1 MQLFAC
7 PFPTDTRPSREE
19 DALPIAV
26 SAELA
31 VLLPRTATLV
41 GAQLRSYALLGSG
54 GALLL
59 HCRLVPSCADVG
71 AVRGSASLSMKRAKR
86 ASLTLLYVGLGA
98 LGTVKKTRSP
108 EVAVVHALTTTR
120 EQSAAGSV
128 GRALFPTRNGDAD
141 EPDRAAVRRRLR
153 RDEQGTYI
161 AEILQQRDSSL
172 ARWPDRGE
180 RPLTVWVQPTAAID
194 DWMPG
199 YVDRVREAFEE
210 WQAVTIPLG
219 FVFVEDSA
227 EAEVHVNWIDH
238 FSEPISGRT
247 KWARDDEWLITDANI
262 ILAVHHHQGEV
273 LDEEAMRA
281 MALHEIGHLLG
292 LDHTQDATSIMAPKV
307 RVRDLSAADRAT
319 VRLLYSLPPGP
330 VR

>member
-1 MQLFAC
+1 
-7 PFPTDTRPSREE
+7 
-19 DALPIAV
+19 
-26 SAELA
+26 
-31 VLLPRTATLV
+31 
-41 GAQLRSYALLGSG
+41 
-54 GALLL
+54 
-59 HCRLVPSCADVG
+59 
-71 AVRGSASLSMKRAKR
+71 MKRAKR
-86 ASLTLLYVGLGA
+86 ASLTLLYVGVGLGA

>member
-1 MQLFAC
+1 M
-7 PFPTDTRPSREE
+7 
-19 DALPIAV
+19 
-26 SAELA
+26 
-31 VLLPRTATLV
+31 
-41 GAQLRSYALLGSG
+41 
-54 GALLL
+54 
-59 HCRLVPSCADVG
+59 
-71 AVRGSASLSMKRAKR
+71 
-86 ASLTLLYVGLGA
+86 
-98 LGTVKKTRSP
+98 
-108 EVAVVHALTTTR
+108 
-120 EQSAAGSV
+120 
-128 GRALFPTRNGDAD
+128 
-141 EPDRAAVRRRLR
+141 RRRLR

-180 RPLTVWVQPTAAID
+180 RPLAVWIQPSAAID

-210 WQAVTIPLG
+210 WQAVVIPLG
-219 FVFVEDSA
+219 FVFVDDSA
-227 EAEVHVNWIDH
+227 DAEVHVNWIDH

-273 LDEEAMRA
+273 LDDSTITGIAQR
-281 MALHEIGHLLG
+281 
-292 LDHTQDATSIMAPKV
+292 LDRTPAQVVLRWHIEQPMNVAIAPKV

>member
-1 MQLFAC
+1 MM
-7 PFPTDTRPSREE
+7 
-19 DALPIAV
+19 
-26 SAELA
+26 
-31 VLLPRTATLV
+31 
-41 GAQLRSYALLGSG
+41 
-54 GALLL
+54 
-59 HCRLVPSCADVG
+59 RL
-71 AVRGSASLSMKRAKR
+71 KR
-86 ASLTLLYVGLGA
+86 ASVSVLYLAVGVGA
-98 LGTVKKTRSP
+98 LGTVKKSRAP
-108 EVAVVHALTTTR
+108 EAAVVHSLTVSR

-128 GRALFPTRNGDAD
+128 GRALFVPGPADLD

-153 RDEQGTYI
+153 RDEPGTYI
-161 AEILQQRDSSL
+161 GEILQQRDSSL
-172 ARWPDRGE
+172 ARWPDRGDH
-180 RPLTVWVQPTAAID
+180 PLTVWIQPTASID

-210 WQAVTIPLG
+210 WQDVGIPLG
-219 FVFVEDSA
+219 FTFVDDSA
-227 EAEVHVNWIDH
+227 DAEIHVNWIDH

>member
-1 MQLFAC
+1 
-7 PFPTDTRPSREE
+7 
-19 DALPIAV
+19 
-26 SAELA
+26 
-31 VLLPRTATLV
+31 
-41 GAQLRSYALLGSG
+41 
-54 GALLL
+54 
-59 HCRLVPSCADVG
+59 
-71 AVRGSASLSMKRAKR
+71 MKRFKR
-86 ASLTLLYVGLGA
+86 ASLTFVYVTVVLGA
-98 LGTVKKTRSP
+98 LGAVKKSRSP
-108 EVAVVHALTTTR
+108 EVAVVHALTVAR

-128 GRALFPTRNGDAD
+128 GRAFFPRDLADSD

-161 AEILQQRDSSL
+161 AEILRQRDSSL

-180 RPLTVWVQPTAAID
+180 HPLTVWIQPTAGID
-194 DWMPG
+194 DWTPA

-210 WQAVTIPLG
+210 WQDVGIPVG
-219 FVFVEDSA
+219 FEFLSDSA
-227 EAEVHVNWIDH
+227 DAEVHVNWIDH

-262 ILAVHHHQGEV
+262 VLAIHHHQGEV

>member
-1 MQLFAC
+1 
-7 PFPTDTRPSREE
+7 
-19 DALPIAV
+19 
-26 SAELA
+26 
-31 VLLPRTATLV
+31 
-41 GAQLRSYALLGSG
+41 
-54 GALLL
+54 
-59 HCRLVPSCADVG
+59 
-71 AVRGSASLSMKRAKR
+71 MKRAQR
-86 ASLTLLYVGLGA
+86 ASLTVLYLAVGVGA
-98 LGTVKKTRSP
+98 LGAVKKTRSP
-108 EVAVVHALTTTR
+108 EVAVVHALTATR

-128 GRALFPTRNGDAD
+128 GRALFPKQPDDID
-141 EPDRAAVRRRLR
+141 EPDRAAIRRRLR

-210 WQAVTIPLG
+210 WQGVGLPLG
-219 FVFVEDSA
+219 FVFVDDSA
-227 EAEVHVNWIDH
+227 DAEVHVNWIDH

-292 LDHTQDATSIMAPKV
+292 LDHTQDPTSIMAPKV
-307 RVRDLSAADRAT
+307 RVRDLSSADRAT
-319 VRLLYSLPPGP
+319 LRLLYSLPPGP

>member
-1 MQLFAC
+1 M
-7 PFPTDTRPSREE
+7 
-19 DALPIAV
+19 
-26 SAELA
+26 
-31 VLLPRTATLV
+31 
-41 GAQLRSYALLGSG
+41 
-54 GALLL
+54 
-59 HCRLVPSCADVG
+59 
-71 AVRGSASLSMKRAKR
+71 RAKR
-86 ASLTLLYVGLGA
+86 ASLTILYVALGA
-98 LGTVKKTRSP
+98 TALGAVKKTRSP
-108 EVAVVHALTTTR
+108 EAAAVHALAASR

-128 GRALFPTRNGDAD
+128 GRALFPSPPDDLD

-161 AEILQQRDSSL
+161 SEILEQRDSSL
-172 ARWPDRGE
+172 ARWPDRGD
-180 RPLTVWVQPTAAID
+180 RPLTVWIQPTTRVD

-210 WQAVTIPLG
+210 WQEVGIPLTFQ
-219 FVFVEDSA
+219 FVDDSA
-227 EAEVHVNWIDH
+227 DAEVHVNWIDH

-292 LDHTQDATSIMAPKV
+292 LDHTQDPTSIMAPKV
-307 RVRDLSAADRAT
+307 RVRDLSSADRAT
-319 VRLLYSLPPGP
+319 LRLLYSLPPGP